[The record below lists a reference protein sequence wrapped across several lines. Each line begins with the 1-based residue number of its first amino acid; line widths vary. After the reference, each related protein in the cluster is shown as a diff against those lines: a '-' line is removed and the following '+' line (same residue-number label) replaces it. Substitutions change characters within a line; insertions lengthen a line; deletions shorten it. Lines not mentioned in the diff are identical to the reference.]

1 MSDSNNIHVNI
12 DNLNTDN
19 TENIN
24 NTNSADI
31 NINNSNSSD
40 NVICIN
46 GINKDINALSE
57 IDIKYLLDHADIDN
71 KGNKIVPDV
80 IFDKY
85 YKSLPSGTR
94 NSSLDKR
101 AYNGGYMLD
110 LSADN
115 PKYKD
120 IHRRGAASSNATQA
134 QRRTFAD
141 TLKYMLR
148 CPAKRA
154 QIEALGLDEG
164 ATQQDAITAAM
175 ILQAADGNRGAAE
188 FVRDTV
194 GERPADVSDVSL
206 HTISDADR
214 SLIDKVRQRLDR
226 AEEQEESGGE
236 NETE

>member
-1 MSDSNNIHVNI
+1 MSDDNIHVNI
-12 DNLNTDN
+12 DNLNTDV
-19 TENIN
+19 
-24 NTNSADI
+24 D
-31 NINNSNSSD
+31 
-40 NVICIN
+40 
-46 GINKDINALSE
+46 NKDIKFICIDGVNKDIDNLS
-57 IDIKYLLDHADIDN
+57 DDDLKYLLDNAQADD
-71 KGNKIVPDV
+71 KGNKILSDDV
-80 IFDKY
+80 VAKY
-85 YKSLPSGTR
+85 YKRLPEGTR
-94 NSSLDKR
+94 NVSKSR
-101 AYNGGYMLD
+101 RVYNGGLLND
-110 LSADN
+110 LSSDSEWTKAL
-115 PKYKD
+115 KRK
-120 IHRRGAASSNATQA
+120 GAIASQA
-134 QRRTFAD
+134 KQEQRRTFAD